1 MDKLVENILK
11 NNNNIN
17 IKSVLADGSYDSNKN
32 FKYLYEKRI
41 LPGIKIRKNSI
52 TSTKNTNT
60 RNKEVTS
67 QQYFDRW
74 KKKKRKYGHRWMA
87 ETAFSSINR
96 TYGEYICATKFKNMV
111 KEMILKVS
119 LYNLFRRMV
128 N

>member
-1 MDKLVENILK
+1 MN
-11 NNNNIN
+11 
-17 IKSVLADGSYDSNKN
+17 SALADGSYDSNKN
-32 FKYLYEKRI
+32 FKYLYEKKI

-74 KKKKRKYGHRWMA
+74 KKKRKYGHRWMA
-87 ETAFSSINR
+87 EAAFSSIKR
-96 TYGEYICATKFKNMV
+96 TYGEYISATKFKNMV

-119 LYNLFRRMV
+119 LYNLFRAHPKNR
-128 N
+128 